1 MLAYLKKMASHS
13 QVIASDYIA
22 NWGDQ
27 SQALLRRESL
37 RRLSVG
43 LELTADPSVL
53 TEIVE
58 SGVKI
63 RQPFNIVGG

>member
-1 MLAYLKKMASHS
+1 MAAHS
-13 QVIASDYIA
+13 QVITFDYTA

-37 RRLSVG
+37 RSLSVG
-43 LELTADPSVL
+43 LELTADKSVL